1 MQYLRRPA
9 RLGWDCEET
18 QRDEANQNKS
28 PTPAAFDSFSWSF
41 DPFGLPDLTKG
52 TRKGSLIA

>member
-18 QRDEANQNKS
+18 QRDEANQNN
-28 PTPAAFDSFSWSF
+28 PPRLR
-41 DPFGLPDLTKG
+41 PLTHSHG
-52 TRKGSLIA
+52 RLILSVFQI